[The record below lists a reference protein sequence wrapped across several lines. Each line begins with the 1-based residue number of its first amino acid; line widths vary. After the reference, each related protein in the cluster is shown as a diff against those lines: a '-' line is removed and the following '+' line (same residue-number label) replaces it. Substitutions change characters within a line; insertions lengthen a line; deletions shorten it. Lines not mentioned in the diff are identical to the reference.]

1 MSSTESNDEARG
13 EKFHQRKR
21 QKRLPRACDSCRRR
35 KSNGSGKSGEKCT
48 SCFDFKLD
56 CTCVSS
62 PNFRPVVN
70 LQNSYLDLQAELQR
84 SQALVRQLREELAA
98 AQLPSPPQAAFAP
111 TAPKAAGDK
120 LNPQEIDIP
129 IAAMRMMQ
137 VKLRSLTSPPAPP
150 HKDDLH
156 DVELARKFQNM
167 SLCPRLGSFFG
178 RSSQAVI
185 VNAALEFMPNE
196 EAVLGPK
203 STPES
208 AIQRDRAR
216 FERTRFNLRPQY
228 WKWNR
233 VLTTPSVQ
241 GLDFPHPALMSE
253 CIELYFLRL
262 NIFLPLLHRP
272 TFERA
277 VADGLHLRD
286 GGFAATLSLVCAI
299 GSRWSTDPTLAEQ
312 GLDCG
317 WKWFDQVQLAGKR
330 LLGQAN
336 LYDLQTYVLATEF
349 LKGSAPPQT
358 WWTLVGVG
366 LRRLMMI
373 QDLGVHRRKAAVET
387 PSAERELQKRA
398 LWILVYLDRMASC
411 VLGRTSSVHLSDFD
425 VELPLAVDDE
435 YWEEPTHPFQQPADK
450 PSQITFF
457 NTLMTLNHRLGFSL
471 GILYSLK
478 TTRAAMAI
486 TDEWEAQIIAEL
498 DSSLNDWRDQI
509 PEHLR
514 WDPDHKDPVFFEQSA
529 TLYGAFA
536 HVQIVIHRSFIP
548 MLHTGPA
555 LLPSLEIC
563 TMAARS
569 CANICEVQNR
579 RGNFPRPLNVVG
591 QNHAVFTAALMLLLN
606 ILGSKRSGKQDAT
619 MRELMNVTKC
629 TEALRAMEERDIL
642 ETLALLA
649 NLPLPVCRTTLVT
662 RPSPPESDG
671 PPLGPPAP
679 NAAYDSFQ
687 FESLEGYS
695 FGAELFDTPDV
706 RCHAPN
712 THNGYGDTYVDPV
725 QGTYA
730 PEGIPMMSMDTLATW
745 MDAPTGLRVEDWG
758 SYFATIG
765 ESFGMYDPNA
775 VPT

>member
-1 MSSTESNDEARG
+1 MSSA
-13 EKFHQRKR
+13 
-21 QKRLPRACDSCRRR
+21 QKYVFVSSFCFRCQGRCIFCGLAAC
-35 KSNGSGKSGEKCT
+35 NGSGKSGEKCT

-56 CTCVSS
+56 CTYFEGSVKRRL
-62 PNFRPVVN
+62 PKD
-70 LQNSYLDLQAELQR
+70 YLDLQAELQR

-98 AQLPSPPQAAFAP
+98 AQLPPPPQAAPAP
-111 TAPKAAGDK
+111 TSLKTAGDNLK
-120 LNPQEIDIP
+120 PQEIDIP
-129 IAAMRMMQ
+129 IATMRMMQ

-203 STPES
+203 STSES

-233 VLTTPSVQ
+233 PGVTTPSVL

-366 LRRLMMI
+366 LRVA

-435 YWEEPTHPFQQPADK
+435 YWEDPTHPFQQPADK
-450 PSQITFF
+450 PSQLTFF

-563 TMAARS
+563 TTAARS
-569 CANICEVQNR
+569 CANICEVQSR
-579 RGNFPRPLNVVG
+579 RGNFPRPLNV
-591 QNHAVFTAALMLLLN
+591 HAVFTAALMLLLN
-606 ILGSKRSGKQDAT
+606 ILGSKRSGKQDAM
-619 MRELMNVTKC
+619 MRELMNVFKC
-629 TEALRAMEERDIL
+629 TEALRAMEGRWQSGGMLRDIL

-649 NLPLPVCRTTLVT
+649 NLPLPIRRTPLATS
-662 RPSPPESDG
+662 PSLPEADG
-671 PPLGPPAP
+671 PPLDPQTP
-679 NAAYDSFQ
+679 NAAYHSFQ
-687 FESLEGYS
+687 SESFEGYS
-695 FGAELFDTPDV
+695 LGAELFDTSDLQ
-706 RCHAPN
+706 CHAPN
-712 THNGYGDTYVDPV
+712 TQYHNGYGDTYVDPA

-730 PEGIPMMSMDTLATW
+730 LEGIPMMSMDTLATW

-758 SYFATIG
+758 SYFATIS
-765 ESFGMYDPNA
+765 ESFGMYDPNT